1 MSALL
6 ESLFTGTFGGVIIMV
21 LVTAVVIFFLRAL
34 YGPRGFLRDPKWD
47 ENNKRIR
54 QQEAEER
61 ERRIKAWRGEYDAD
75 KSAQEGQSSH
85 DDQH

>member
-1 MSALL
+1 LSALL

-21 LVTAVVIFFLRAL
+21 LVTAAVVFFLRAL

-47 ENNKRIR
+47 ESNKRIR

-61 ERRIKAWRGEYDAD
+61 ERRLKAWQGEDEAG
-75 KSAQEGQSSH
+75 KSVQEGQSSH
-85 DDQH
+85 DEQH